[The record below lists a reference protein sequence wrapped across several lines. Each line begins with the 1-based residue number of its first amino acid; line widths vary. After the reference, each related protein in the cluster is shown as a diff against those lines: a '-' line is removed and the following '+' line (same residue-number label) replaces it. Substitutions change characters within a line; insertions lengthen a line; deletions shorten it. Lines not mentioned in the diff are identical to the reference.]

1 MDEKKEL
8 TIEESLSKLD
18 QIAAQMESPEVSLED
33 SFGLYEQGMKLI
45 RSATRR
51 IEDVQ
56 RKVEKLE
63 ADGSVSDFEDT
74 AADGSVNYHGDVS
87 SDDPSGDWDGG
98 SDVLPF
104 E

>member
-1 MDEKKEL
+1 MAEKKEL
-8 TIEESLSKLD
+8 TIEESLAKLD
-18 QIAAQMESPEVSLED
+18 QIAAQMESPDVSLED

-45 RSATRR
+45 KSATMR

-63 ADGSVSDFEDT
+63 ADGSVSNFEET
-74 AADGSVNYHGDVS
+74 PVDGSS
-87 SDDPSGDWDGG
+87 SNGAGG

-104 E
+104 A